1 MCGRAVFSEG
11 DAARPITASQ
21 PPVRACK
28 TSKHYRSRWQGR
40 SCPRL
45 LKRAFS
51 GEAKQVS
58 APARA
63 QGSQTRQSRLSLG
76 RPLVRAFHKG
86 TTGPRSGGPFR
97 LVLVFCGAARLTVA
111 SHRAVQHAVPC
122 ELSAVLDAAPCEPCA
137 GLDGAPSPP
146 SGRQPVTDLMAE
158 VLRKRTSDLNSAS
171 HRDRVVLAAQS
182 IAVQLGASARVQDF
196 TSAAHK
202 AG

>member
-122 ELSAVLDAAPCEPCA
+122 EPCA

-146 SGRQPVTDLMAE
+146 SGRQPVTDLMAK

>member
-1 MCGRAVFSEG
+1 MFDLQPDELGCDLGEALAAPLRPSHFDCDGASLDPAVQEIYFRPRRFTSSRTCETMLTRAVFSEG

-63 QGSQTRQSRLSLG
+63 QGSQTRQSR
-76 RPLVRAFHKG
+76 
-86 TTGPRSGGPFR
+86 
-97 LVLVFCGAARLTVA
+97 
-111 SHRAVQHAVPC
+111 
-122 ELSAVLDAAPCEPCA
+122 
-137 GLDGAPSPP
+137 
-146 SGRQPVTDLMAE
+146 
-158 VLRKRTSDLNSAS
+158 
-171 HRDRVVLAAQS
+171 
-182 IAVQLGASARVQDF
+182 
-196 TSAAHK
+196 
-202 AG
+202 

>member
-1 MCGRAVFSEG
+1 MLRRAVFSEG

-86 TTGPRSGGPFR
+86 TTGPPSGGPFR
-97 LVLVFCGAARLTVA
+97 LALVFCGAARLTVA
-111 SHRAVQHAVPC
+111 SPRAVQRAVPC
-122 ELSAVLDAAPCEPCA
+122 ELSAVLDV
-137 GLDGAPSPP
+137 APSPP
-146 SGRQPVTDLMAE
+146 SGRQPVTDLMAKVFNRLNIQMGGISCTLRG
-158 VLRKRTSDLNSAS
+158 VLEPNS
-171 HRDRVVLAAQS
+171 
-182 IAVQLGASARVQDF
+182 SAL
-196 TSAAHK
+196 S
-202 AG
+202 G